1 MSSRV
6 LTTLGVV
13 LSVLGVTV
21 AAAAAPVIAGTTAQA
36 QPHSQQSQ
44 PPVEGKVDI
53 DPSDLPGDGS
63 ESDPYEISNVSELQA
78 MEDDLD
84 ANYELVSDIDASQT
98 AQFNDGRGFDPV
110 GDGSGD
116 FKGNFD
122 GNGFQITQLIIDRGT
137 SGEEVG
143 LFGEVDSAVIESVHL
158 DSVDITGNRSVG
170 ALAGFLEQDTTVRR
184 VSANGSVSGEI
195 NTGGLIGA
203 VEDSTVKAA
212 STTGS
217 VTGST
222 DVGGL
227 AGQNVGGIITQSSS
241 QTTVTATGEQVN
253 NRGAVSSAP
262 GLVVLLGGIFT
273 MLLLISRMRLEASVA
288 EKSGE

>member
-1 MSSRV
+1 
-6 LTTLGVV
+6 
-13 LSVLGVTV
+13 
-21 AAAAAPVIAGTTAQA
+21 
-36 QPHSQQSQ
+36 
-44 PPVEGKVDI
+44 
-53 DPSDLPGDGS
+53 
-63 ESDPYEISNVSELQA
+63 

-241 QTTVTATGEQVN
+241 QTTVTATGEQQGSGFV
-253 NRGAVSSAP
+253 RRFRQCP
-262 GLVVLLGGIFT
+262 GWW
-273 MLLLISRMRLEASVA
+273 SYW
-288 EKSGE
+288 GEF